1 MISDGDNGLLW
12 DAENRLIRYTAESG
26 EVTTYGYDY
35 LSRRISKTSD
45 GVTTHYVYDD
55 WNLIAEY
62 IDGALDKTYTWGMD
76 LSG

>member
-1 MISDGDNGLLW
+1 MLKIGLF
-12 DAENRLIRYTAESG
+12 RYTAESG

-45 GVTTHYVYDD
+45 GVTTHYVYDG

-62 IDGALDKTYTWGMD
+62 TDGGLDKTYTWGMD
-76 LSG
+76 LSGSMQGAG